1 MVSKFNR
8 FIFWTHL
15 SCALLAAPVILMMS
29 ITGVLLMYEKQ
40 VIQFMEQIT
49 APEVGAN
56 ARSFHLNDLLNR
68 LAAGG
73 QAIVPRSI
81 MLSANPAAPIVI
93 GAGMRGPGLYI
104 DPYNGLIIDDPAAG
118 TRRFFQLLTAWHR
131 WFALPEAH
139 RGIGRLVT
147 GASNLAFL
155 YLICSG
161 LYLWMPRIWK
171 WSQVRAAL
179 YVRPG
184 LTAGRARDWNRH
196 RVFGFWCALPLA
208 VVVAT
213 AVVFSYAWANALVF
227 RLAGEA
233 LPDNPRGGPP
243 GMTRS
248 AEFGP
253 PAQSVTPAAPPR
265 PLEDYVQSATAGVQD
280 WRTLTLQLPRAGEKV
295 MRIDVDRGHGGE
307 PHKRSTIDLDMESA
321 KLLSTQSYAD
331 QTKGRRWRTVIR
343 FLHTGEVLGL
353 AGQTLA
359 GVVSFVSLILIWT
372 GVKMAWRR
380 YIRPLFG
387 AKPA

>member
-15 SCALLAAPVILMMS
+15 ICALITAPVILMMS
-29 ITGVLLMYEKQ
+29 ITGVVLMYEKQ
-40 VIQFMEQIT
+40 VIRYMERIP
-49 APEVGAN
+49 APEDGSNVS
-56 ARSFHLNDLLNR
+56 SFHLNDVLTR
-68 LAAGG
+68 TYMGR

-81 MLSANPAAPIVI
+81 TVTADPAAPIVI
-93 GAGMRGPGLYI
+93 GAGMRGPGLYVE
-104 DPYNGLIIDDPAAG
+104 PYAGQVIDDPAAG

-131 WFALPEAH
+131 WFALSEEH
-139 RGIGRLVT
+139 RGTGRQVT
-147 GASNLAFL
+147 GASNLIFL

-196 RVFGFWCALPLA
+196 RVYGFWCALPLA
-208 VVVAT
+208 IVVAT
-213 AVVFSYAWANALVF
+213 AVVFSYGWANVLVF

-233 LPDNPRGGPP
+233 LPANPRGGPP
-243 GMTRS
+243 GMTRP

-253 PAQSVTPAAPPR
+253 PGQSVAPAGLPR
-265 PLEDYVQSATAGVQD
+265 PLEDYIQTVTTSMQD
-280 WRTLTLQLPRAGEKV
+280 WRTLTLQLPREGEKV

-307 PHKRSTIDLDMESA
+307 PQKRSTIELDLESA
-321 KLLSTQSYAD
+321 KFLSAQSFAD
-331 QTKGRRWRTVIR
+331 QTTGRRWRTIIR

-359 GVVSFVSLILIWT
+359 GVVSFIPLILIWT
-372 GVKMAWRR
+372 GVKLAWRR